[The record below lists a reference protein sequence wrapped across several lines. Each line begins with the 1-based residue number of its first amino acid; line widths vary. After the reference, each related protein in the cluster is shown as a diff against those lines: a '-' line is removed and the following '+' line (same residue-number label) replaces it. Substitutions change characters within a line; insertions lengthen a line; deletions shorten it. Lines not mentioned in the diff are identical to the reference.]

1 MIQSKEIEVIM
12 SKKGLHPKMS
22 VLTLECSN
30 GDKYQILWTGKE
42 EVVKLHAD
50 PFNHPA
56 WTGETKL
63 DISTG
68 RAAAFLE
75 KFGG

>member
-1 MIQSKEIEVIM
+1 MPKSI
-12 SKKGLHPKMS
+12 HPTIS
-22 VLTLECSN
+22 VLTVECSN
-30 GDKYQILWTGKE
+30 GSTYQISWTGKAE
-42 EVVKLHAD
+42 TVKLHAD

-63 DISTG
+63 DVSTG